1 MPAAVVPGS
10 GWVLGAAAE
19 SISSNS
25 KTPGTPNIAPG
36 TKQLMRL
43 QFAEGSLL
51 LDLIKAGEFKVSFG
65 KTIVSLVCPCHWC
78 SY

>member
-1 MPAAVVPGS
+1 MPIAAVPES
-10 GWVLGAAAE
+10 GWMLGAAAE
-19 SISSNS
+19 SISNS

-36 TKQLMRL
+36 TKQLMHL

-51 LDLIKAGEFKVSFG
+51 SDLIKAGEFKVSFG